1 MPTNPAAR
9 TKFADETDE
18 DLLAYMSMQADDP
31 SGAEEAWEEFFYRHR
46 AYVLGVCRRFRNVL
60 GDDGAEDLA
69 QETLIRVYRKA
80 HTFKPL
86 DNGNP
91 DHKGAH
97 VRAWLG
103 RIANRLCLSALRR
116 TPAVD
121 PIDDRLA
128 GTPELPLVDE
138 GSSPTSPL
146 LAQQRTLIRE
156 ALRTLTERERD
167 ILLASFAWYEPGVGC
182 HRMPSDEL
190 AALTER
196 FQTTPVNIRQIRARA
211 LAKVRQYINDQ
222 TK

>member
-1 MPTNPAAR
+1 MTTSPEAR
-9 TKFADETDE
+9 TRFTDETDE
-18 DLLAYMSMQADDP
+18 DLLVYMSMQADDP
-31 SGAEEAWEEFFYRHR
+31 SNAEAAWEEFFYRHR
-46 AYVLGVCRRFRNVL
+46 AYVLGVCMRFRNVL

-86 DNGNP
+86 ENGSP
-91 DHKGAH
+91 DRKRAR

-103 RIANRLCLSALRR
+103 RIANRVCLTALRR
-116 TPAVD
+116 TQAVD
-121 PIDDRLA
+121 PIDDGPSDTSEPSLVDDEDS
-128 GTPELPLVDE
+128 PPSPLV
-138 GSSPTSPL
+138 
-146 LAQQRTLIRE
+146 AQRRTLMRE

-190 AALTER
+190 VALTER

-211 LAKVRQYINDQ
+211 LDKVRQYINDR